1 MEKPLSPVEIVE
13 AMRELDWE
21 NVLDGANTAYSGW
34 YDAVTDGYFLTAP
47 AASLFAQG
55 EFKNVD
61 LLIGANANER
71 YMYLAED
78 VDEVDLDEMVAEHAG
93 THKDKLSAI
102 LKQTSHP
109 GIRRVMDRL
118 GSRGDGYL
126 CASKY
131 IAGSMAKKNQN
142 VFFYFFTR
150 VRPGGKKTLA
160 YHGAEIPYALGTAD
174 DWLPGDKI
182 DLQLSDTMMQYWV
195 NFAATGS
202 PNGAGLPEWP
212 AYSIDDQNYLDLGDS
227 ISSETNLEVEICAIL
242 DQRRQEILTNMNE
255 R

>member
-1 MEKPLSPVEIVE
+1 MI
-13 AMRELDWE
+13 
-21 NVLDGANTAYSGW
+21 
-34 YDAVTDGYFLTAP
+34 
-47 AASLFAQG
+47 
-55 EFKNVD
+55 
-61 LLIGANANER
+61 
-71 YMYLAED
+71 
-78 VDEVDLDEMVAEHAG
+78 AEHAG
-93 THKDKLSAI
+93 AHNEKLATI
-102 LKQTSHP
+102 LKRTSHP
-109 GIRRVMDRL
+109 EVRRVMDRL
-118 GSRGDGYL
+118 GSRGDGFL

-131 IAGSMAKKNQN
+131 IAGSMAQKNSN

-150 VRPGGKKTLA
+150 IRPGGEKILA